1 MNGTERMKKTTIL
14 IDTDFGDDTDDAAAF
29 RLALSCGCLDIAAV
43 TTVFGDTKKR
53 AEMVLEFL
61 SLYGRH
67 DIPAAAGHEKAL
79 IERAHSAGPEP
90 IQYPVLKNRPK
101 LLTNMPAED
110 LILQCV
116 RDNPDLVILAMG
128 AMTNLAMAFL
138 REPELMRHVK
148 ILAMGGAFFDAKPEW
163 NIACDPEAARLVMEQ
178 SENLIM
184 MGLDVTKYLRISP
197 QMLES
202 WKDRNDPVMDYFLEG
217 VSLFQKTTGFPVTFH
232 DVLLT
237 ACLLDPEVVSLQ
249 RGSYTVELSGSLTRG
264 TLVSLS
270 NYYEIDAPEEGR
282 LLFASHVDTE
292 RFFQILEQY
301 F

>member
-1 MNGTERMKKTTIL
+1 MEKIKLL

-29 RLALSCGCLDIAAV
+29 RLALACGCLDIAAV

-61 SLYGRH
+61 SLYGRR
-67 DIPAAAGHEKAL
+67 DIPVAAGHKKAL

-90 IQYPVLKNRPK
+90 IQYPVLKNRPDV
-101 LLTNMPAED
+101 LFDSPAED
-110 LILQCV
+110 LIIQCV
-116 RDNPDLVILAMG
+116 REHPDLVILAMG

-184 MGLDVTKYLRISP
+184 MGLDVTKYLKISP

-217 VSLFQKTTGFPVTFH
+217 VSLFQKATGFPVTFH

-237 ACLLDPEVVSLQ
+237 AFLLDPKVVSLQ
-249 RGSYTVELSGSLTRG
+249 RGDYTVELSGALTRG

-270 NYYEIDAPEEGR
+270 NYYEIHSPEEGR
-282 LLFASHVDTE
+282 LQFAVHVDTK

>member
-1 MNGTERMKKTTIL
+1 MNKTKIL

-29 RLALSCGCLDIAAV
+29 RLALTCGCLDITAV
-43 TTVFGDTKKR
+43 TTVFGDTEKR

-61 SLYGRH
+61 SLYGKD
-67 DIPAAAGHEKAL
+67 DIPVAAGHGKAL
-79 IERAHSAGPEP
+79 IERDHNAGPEP

-217 VSLFQKTTGFPVTFH
+217 VSLFQKATGFPVTFH

-237 ACLLDPEVVSLQ
+237 AFLLDSEVVSLQ
-249 RGSYTVELSGSLTRG
+249 RGDYTVELNGSLTRG

>member
-1 MNGTERMKKTTIL
+1 MNKTKIL

-29 RLALSCGCLDIAAV
+29 RLALTCGRLDIAAV
-43 TTVFGDTKKR
+43 TTVFGDTEKR

-61 SLYGRH
+61 SLYGKD
-67 DIPAAAGHEKAL
+67 DIPVAAGHGKAL
-79 IERAHSAGPEP
+79 IERDHNAGPEP

-217 VSLFQKTTGFPVTFH
+217 VSLFQKMTGFPVTFH

>member
-1 MNGTERMKKTTIL
+1 MKKTTIL

-29 RLALSCGCLDIAAV
+29 RLALSCGCLDISAV

-90 IQYPVLKNRPK
+90 IQYPVLKNRTG
-101 LLTNMPAED
+101 LLSDRPAED
-110 LILQCV
+110 LIIQCV
-116 RDNPDLVILAMG
+116 REHPDLVILAMG
-128 AMTNLAMAFL
+128 SMTNLAMAFL

-197 QMLES
+197 EMIDG
-202 WKDRNDPVMDYFLEG
+202 WRKRKDPAMDYFLEG
-217 VSLFQKTTGFPVTFH
+217 VSLFQKATGFPVTFH
-232 DVLLT
+232 DVLLV
-237 ACLLDPEVVSLQ
+237 AYLLDPETVSLQ
-249 RGSYTVELSGSLTRG
+249 RGDYTVELSGSMTRG

-270 NYYEIDAPEEGR
+270 NYYEIHSPEEGR
-282 LLFASHVDTE
+282 LQFAVHVDTN

>member
-1 MNGTERMKKTTIL
+1 MKKTTIL

-29 RLALSCGCLDIAAV
+29 RLALTCGCLDITAV
-43 TTVFGDTKKR
+43 TTVFGDTEKR

-61 SLYGRH
+61 SLYGKD
-67 DIPAAAGHEKAL
+67 DIPVAAGHGKAL

-90 IQYPVLKNRPK
+90 IQYPVLKNRSDVRFDR
-101 LLTNMPAED
+101 PAED
-110 LILQCV
+110 LIIQCV
-116 RDNPDLVILAMG
+116 REHPDLVILAMG

-163 NIACDPEAARLVMEQ
+163 NIACDPEAARLVMER

>member
-1 MNGTERMKKTTIL
+1 MNKTKIL

-29 RLALSCGCLDIAAV
+29 RLALTCGRLDIAAV
-43 TTVFGDTKKR
+43 TTVFGDTEKR

-61 SLYGRH
+61 SLYGKD
-67 DIPAAAGHEKAL
+67 DIPVAAGHGKAL
-79 IERAHSAGPEP
+79 IERDHNAGPEP

-184 MGLDVTKYLRISP
+184 MGLDVTKYLKITP
-197 QMLES
+197 QMLGS

>member
-1 MNGTERMKKTTIL
+1 MNKTKIL

-29 RLALSCGCLDIAAV
+29 RLALTCGCLDITAV
-43 TTVFGDTKKR
+43 TTVFGDTEKR

-61 SLYGRH
+61 SLYGKN
-67 DIPAAAGHEKAL
+67 DIPVAAGHGKAL
-79 IERAHSAGPEP
+79 IERDHNAGPEP

-101 LLTNMPAED
+101 SLTDIPAED

-128 AMTNLAMAFL
+128 AMTNIAMAFL

-184 MGLDVTKYLRISP
+184 MGLDVTRYLKISS
-197 QMLES
+197 QMLGS
-202 WKDRNDPVMDYFLEG
+202 WKDRNDPVMNYFLEG

-237 ACLLDPEVVSLQ
+237 AYLLDPKVVSLQ
-249 RGSYTVELSGSLTRG
+249 RGNYTVELSGSLTRG

-270 NYYEIDAPEEGR
+270 NYYEIDAPKEGR

>member
-1 MNGTERMKKTTIL
+1 MTMEKIKLL

-29 RLALSCGCLDIAAV
+29 RLALTCGCLDITAV

-67 DIPAAAGHEKAL
+67 DIPVAAGHGKAL

-184 MGLDVTKYLRISP
+184 MGLDVTKYLKISP
-197 QMLES
+197 QMLGS
-202 WKDRNDPVMDYFLEG
+202 WKDRNDPVMNYFLEG

-237 ACLLDPEVVSLQ
+237 AYLLDPEVVSLQ
-249 RGSYTVELSGSLTRG
+249 RGDYTVELNGSLTRG

-270 NYYEIDAPEEGR
+270 NYYEIHSPEEGR
-282 LLFASHVDTE
+282 LQFAAHVDAK

>member
-1 MNGTERMKKTTIL
+1 MNKTKIL

-29 RLALSCGCLDIAAV
+29 RLALTCGCLDITAV
-43 TTVFGDTKKR
+43 TTVFGDTEKR

-61 SLYGRH
+61 SLYGKD
-67 DIPAAAGHEKAL
+67 DIPVAAGHGKAL
-79 IERAHSAGPEP
+79 IERDHNAGPEP

-197 QMLES
+197 QMLRS

-217 VSLFQKTTGFPVTFH
+217 VSLFQKATGFPVTFH

-237 ACLLDPEVVSLQ
+237 AFLLDSEVVSLQ
-249 RGSYTVELSGSLTRG
+249 RGDYTVELNGSLTRG

>member
-1 MNGTERMKKTTIL
+1 MKKTTIL

>member
-1 MNGTERMKKTTIL
+1 MKKTTIL

-43 TTVFGDTKKR
+43 TTVFGDTEKR

-61 SLYGRH
+61 SLYGKD
-67 DIPAAAGHEKAL
+67 DIPVAAGHGKAL

-90 IQYPVLKNRPK
+90 IQYPVLKNRSDVRFDR
-101 LLTNMPAED
+101 PAED
-110 LILQCV
+110 LIIQCV
-116 RDNPDLVILAMG
+116 REHPDLVILAMG

-163 NIACDPEAARLVMEQ
+163 NIACDPEAARLVMER

>member
-1 MNGTERMKKTTIL
+1 MNKTKIL

-29 RLALSCGCLDIAAV
+29 RLALTCGCLDIAAV
-43 TTVFGDTKKR
+43 TTVFGDTEKR

-61 SLYGRH
+61 SLYGKN
-67 DIPAAAGHEKAL
+67 DIPVAAGHGKAL
-79 IERAHSAGPEP
+79 IERDHNAGPEP

-184 MGLDVTKYLRISP
+184 MGLDVTKYLKITP
-197 QMLES
+197 QMLRS

-282 LLFASHVDTE
+282 LLFASHVDIE

>member
-1 MNGTERMKKTTIL
+1 MNKTKIL

-29 RLALSCGCLDIAAV
+29 RLALTCGRLDIAAV
-43 TTVFGDTKKR
+43 TTVFGDTEKR

-61 SLYGRH
+61 SLYGKD
-67 DIPAAAGHEKAL
+67 DIPVAAGHGKAL
-79 IERAHSAGPEP
+79 IERDHNAGPEP

-101 LLTNMPAED
+101 LLTNMSAED

-237 ACLLDPEVVSLQ
+237 AFLLDPEVVSLQ

>member
-1 MNGTERMKKTTIL
+1 MNKTTIL
-14 IDTDFGDDTDDAAAF
+14 IDTDFGDDTDDAAAL
-29 RLALSCGCLDIAAV
+29 RLALTCSCLDLAAI

-61 SLYGRH
+61 SLHGRN
-67 DIPAAAGHEKAL
+67 DIPVAAGHGRAL
-79 IERAHSAGPEP
+79 VERNHSAGPEP
-90 IQYPVLKNRPK
+90 IQYPVLKSRPK
-101 LLTNMPAED
+101 LPTDIPAED

-128 AMTNLAMAFL
+128 SMTNIAMAFL
-138 REPELMRHVK
+138 RDPKLMRPVK

-178 SENLIM
+178 SENLVL
-184 MGLDVTKYLRISP
+184 MGLDVTKYLKISP
-197 QMLES
+197 QMLLS

-237 ACLLDPEVVSLQ
+237 AYLLDPEVVSLQ
-249 RGSYTVELSGSLTRG
+249 RGDYTVELNGSMTRG

-270 NYYEIDAPEEGR
+270 NYYETDRPKEGR
-282 LLFASHVDTE
+282 LLFASHVDTR
-292 RFFQILEQY
+292 RFFQLLEQY

>member
-1 MNGTERMKKTTIL
+1 MNKTKIL

-29 RLALSCGCLDIAAV
+29 RLALTCGRLDIAAV
-43 TTVFGDTKKR
+43 TTVFGDTEKR

-61 SLYGRH
+61 SLYGKD
-67 DIPAAAGHEKAL
+67 DIPVAAGHGKAL
-79 IERAHSAGPEP
+79 IERDHNAGPEP

-101 LLTNMPAED
+101 LLTNMSAED

-184 MGLDVTKYLRISP
+184 MGLDVTKYLKITP
-197 QMLES
+197 QMLGS

-270 NYYEIDAPEEGR
+270 NYYEINAPEEGR

>member
-1 MNGTERMKKTTIL
+1 MNKTTIL
-14 IDTDFGDDTDDAAAF
+14 IDTDFGDDTDDAAAL
-29 RLALSCGCLDIAAV
+29 RLALTCGCLDLAAI

-61 SLYGRH
+61 SLHGRN
-67 DIPAAAGHEKAL
+67 DIPVAAGHGRAL
-79 IERAHSAGPEP
+79 VERNHSAGPEP
-90 IQYPVLKNRPK
+90 IQYPVLKSRPK
-101 LLTNMPAED
+101 LPTDIPAED

-128 AMTNLAMAFL
+128 SMTNIAMAFL
-138 REPELMRHVK
+138 RDPKLMRPVK

-178 SENLIM
+178 SENLVL
-184 MGLDVTKYLRISP
+184 MGLDVTKYLKISP
-197 QMLES
+197 QMLLS

-237 ACLLDPEVVSLQ
+237 AYLLDPEVVSLQ
-249 RGSYTVELSGSLTRG
+249 RGDYTVELNGSMTRG

-270 NYYEIDAPEEGR
+270 NYYETDRPKEGR
-282 LLFASHVDTE
+282 LLFASHVDTR
-292 RFFQILEQY
+292 RFFQLLEQY

>member
-1 MNGTERMKKTTIL
+1 MNKTKIL

-29 RLALSCGCLDIAAV
+29 RLALTCGCLDIAAV
-43 TTVFGDTKKR
+43 TTVFGDTEKR

-61 SLYGRH
+61 SLYGKN
-67 DIPAAAGHEKAL
+67 DIPVAAGHGKAL
-79 IERAHSAGPEP
+79 IERDHNAGPEP

-184 MGLDVTKYLRISP
+184 MGLDVTKYLKITP
-197 QMLES
+197 QMLRS

-270 NYYEIDAPEEGR
+270 NYYEIDAPKEGR
-282 LLFASHVDTE
+282 LLFANHVDTE

>member
-1 MNGTERMKKTTIL
+1 MKKTTIL

-90 IQYPVLKNRPK
+90 IQYPVLKNK
-101 LLTNMPAED
+101 TGLLSDRPAED
-110 LILQCV
+110 LIIQCV
-116 RDNPDLVILAMG
+116 REHPDLVILAMG
-128 AMTNLAMAFL
+128 SMTNLAMAFL
-138 REPELMRHVK
+138 RESELMRHVK

-197 QMLES
+197 EMLDG
-202 WKDRNDPVMDYFLEG
+202 WRKRKDPAMDYFLEG
-217 VSLFQKTTGFPVTFH
+217 VSLFQKATGFPVTFH
-232 DVLLT
+232 DVLLV
-237 ACLLDPEVVSLQ
+237 AYLLDPETVSLQ
-249 RGSYTVELSGSLTRG
+249 RGDYTVELSGSMTRG

-270 NYYEIDAPEEGR
+270 NYYEIHSPEEGR
-282 LLFASHVDTE
+282 LQFAVHVDTN

>member
-1 MNGTERMKKTTIL
+1 MNKTKIL

-29 RLALSCGCLDIAAV
+29 RLALTCGRLDIAAV
-43 TTVFGDTKKR
+43 TTVFGDTEKR

-61 SLYGRH
+61 SLYGKN
-67 DIPAAAGHEKAL
+67 DIPVAAGHGKAL
-79 IERAHSAGPEP
+79 IERSHNAGPEP

-138 REPELMRHVK
+138 REPELMRRVK

-178 SENLIM
+178 SENLTM
-184 MGLDVTKYLRISP
+184 MGLDVTRYLKISP
-197 QMLES
+197 QMLGS

-237 ACLLDPEVVSLQ
+237 AYLLDPEVVSLQ
-249 RGSYTVELSGSLTRG
+249 RGDYTVELSSSLTRG

-270 NYYEIDAPEEGR
+270 NYYEIDAPKEGR

>member
-1 MNGTERMKKTTIL
+1 MNKTKIL

-29 RLALSCGCLDIAAV
+29 RLALTCGRLDIAAV
-43 TTVFGDTKKR
+43 TTVFGDTEKR

-61 SLYGRH
+61 SLYGKD
-67 DIPAAAGHEKAL
+67 DIPVAAGHGKAL
-79 IERAHSAGPEP
+79 IERDHNAGPEP

-237 ACLLDPEVVSLQ
+237 AFLLDPEVVSLQ

>member
-1 MNGTERMKKTTIL
+1 MNKTKIL

-29 RLALSCGCLDIAAV
+29 RLALTCGRLDIAAV
-43 TTVFGDTKKR
+43 TTVFGDTEKR

-61 SLYGRH
+61 SLYGKD
-67 DIPAAAGHEKAL
+67 DIPVAAGHGKAL
-79 IERAHSAGPEP
+79 IERDHNAGPEP

-184 MGLDVTKYLRISP
+184 MGLDVTKYLKITP
-197 QMLES
+197 QMLGS

-270 NYYEIDAPEEGR
+270 NYYEINAPEEGR

>member
-1 MNGTERMKKTTIL
+1 MNKTKIL

-29 RLALSCGCLDIAAV
+29 RLALTCGCLDIAAV
-43 TTVFGDTKKR
+43 TTVFGDTEKR

-61 SLYGRH
+61 SLYGKN
-67 DIPAAAGHEKAL
+67 DIPVAAGHGKAL
-79 IERAHSAGPEP
+79 IERDHNAGPEP

-184 MGLDVTKYLRISP
+184 MGLDVTKYLKITP
-197 QMLES
+197 QMLRS

>member
-1 MNGTERMKKTTIL
+1 MNKTKIL

-29 RLALSCGCLDIAAV
+29 RLALACGCLDIKAV
-43 TTVFGDTKKR
+43 TTVFGDTEKR

-61 SLYGRH
+61 NLYGKN
-67 DIPAAAGHEKAL
+67 DIPVAAGHGKAL
-79 IERAHSAGPEP
+79 IERAHSAGSEP
-90 IQYPVLKNRPK
+90 IQYPVLKNRSDVLFDK
-101 LLTNMPAED
+101 SAED
-110 LILQCV
+110 LIIQCV
-116 RDNPDLVILAMG
+116 REHPNLVILAMG

-237 ACLLDPEVVSLQ
+237 AFLLDPEVVSLQ

-270 NYYEIDAPEEGR
+270 NYYEIDAPEKGR

>member
-1 MNGTERMKKTTIL
+1 MNKTKIL

-29 RLALSCGCLDIAAV
+29 RLALACGCLDIKAV
-43 TTVFGDTKKR
+43 TTVFGDTEKR

-61 SLYGRH
+61 SLYGKD
-67 DIPAAAGHEKAL
+67 DIPVAAGHGKAL
-79 IERAHSAGPEP
+79 IERDHNAGPEP
-90 IQYPVLKNRPK
+90 IQYPVLKNRSDVRFDR
-101 LLTNMPAED
+101 PAED
-110 LILQCV
+110 LIIQCV
-116 RDNPDLVILAMG
+116 REHPDLVILAMG

-237 ACLLDPEVVSLQ
+237 ACLLDPEVISLQ

>member
-1 MNGTERMKKTTIL
+1 MKKTTIL

-90 IQYPVLKNRPK
+90 IQYPVLKNK
-101 LLTNMPAED
+101 TGLLSDRPAED
-110 LILQCV
+110 LIIQCV
-116 RDNPDLVILAMG
+116 REHPDLVILAMG
-128 AMTNLAMAFL
+128 SMTNLAMAFL

-197 QMLES
+197 EMLDG
-202 WKDRNDPVMDYFLEG
+202 WRKRKDPAMDYFLEG
-217 VSLFQKTTGFPVTFH
+217 VSLFQKVTFH
-232 DVLLT
+232 DVLLV
-237 ACLLDPEVVSLQ
+237 AYLLDPETVSLQ
-249 RGSYTVELSGSLTRG
+249 RGDYTVELSGSMTRG

-270 NYYEIDAPEEGR
+270 NYYEIHSPEEGR
-282 LLFASHVDTE
+282 LQFAVHVDTN

>member
-1 MNGTERMKKTTIL
+1 MNKTKIL

-29 RLALSCGCLDIAAV
+29 RLALTCGCLDITAV
-43 TTVFGDTKKR
+43 TTVFGDTEKR

-61 SLYGRH
+61 SLYGKD
-67 DIPAAAGHEKAL
+67 DIPVAAGHGKAL

-90 IQYPVLKNRPK
+90 IQYPVLKNRSDVRFDR
-101 LLTNMPAED
+101 PAED
-110 LILQCV
+110 LIIQCV
-116 RDNPDLVILAMG
+116 REHPDLVILAMG

>member
-1 MNGTERMKKTTIL
+1 MKKTTIL

-90 IQYPVLKNRPK
+90 IQYPVLKNRTD
-101 LLTNMPAED
+101 LLFDRPAED
-110 LILQCV
+110 LIIQCV
-116 RDNPDLVILAMG
+116 REHPDLVILAIG
-128 AMTNLAMAFL
+128 SMTNLAMAFL

-197 QMLES
+197 EMLDG
-202 WKDRNDPVMDYFLEG
+202 WRKRKDPAMDYFLER
-217 VSLFQKTTGFPVTFH
+217 VSLFQKATGFPVTFH
-232 DVLLT
+232 DVLLV
-237 ACLLDPEVVSLQ
+237 AYLLDPETVSLQ
-249 RGSYTVELSGSLTRG
+249 RGDYTVELSGSMTRG
-264 TLVSLS
+264 TLVNLS
-270 NYYEIDAPEEGR
+270 NYYKIHSPKEGR
-282 LLFASHVDTE
+282 LQFAVHVDTN

>member
-1 MNGTERMKKTTIL
+1 MNKTKIL

-29 RLALSCGCLDIAAV
+29 RLALTCGRLDIAAV
-43 TTVFGDTKKR
+43 TTVFGDTEKR

-61 SLYGRH
+61 SLYGKD
-67 DIPAAAGHEKAL
+67 DIPVAAGHGKAL
-79 IERAHSAGPEP
+79 IERDHNAGPEP

-101 LLTNMPAED
+101 LLTNMSAED

-237 ACLLDPEVVSLQ
+237 AFLLDPEVVSLQ

-270 NYYEIDAPEEGR
+270 NYYEIDAPEKGR

>member
-1 MNGTERMKKTTIL
+1 MKKTTIL

-29 RLALSCGCLDIAAV
+29 RLALTCGCLDITAV
-43 TTVFGDTKKR
+43 TTVFGDTEKR

-61 SLYGRH
+61 SFYGKD
-67 DIPAAAGHEKAL
+67 DIPVAAGHGKAL

-90 IQYPVLKNRPK
+90 IQYPVLKNRSDVRFDR
-101 LLTNMPAED
+101 PAED
-110 LILQCV
+110 LIIQCV
-116 RDNPDLVILAMG
+116 REHPDLVILAMG

>member
-1 MNGTERMKKTTIL
+1 MKKTTIL

-67 DIPAAAGHEKAL
+67 DIPAAAGHEKTL

-90 IQYPVLKNRPK
+90 IQYPVLKNRTD
-101 LLTNMPAED
+101 LLFDRPAED
-110 LILQCV
+110 LIIQCV
-116 RDNPDLVILAMG
+116 REHPDLVILAMG
-128 AMTNLAMAFL
+128 SMTNLAMAFL

-184 MGLDVTKYLRISP
+184 MGLDVTKYLRIS
-197 QMLES
+197 QEMLDG
-202 WKDRNDPVMDYFLEG
+202 WRKRRDPAMDYFLEG
-217 VSLFQKTTGFPVTFH
+217 VSLFQKATGFPVTFH
-232 DVLLT
+232 DVLLV
-237 ACLLDPEVVSLQ
+237 AYLLDPETVSLQ
-249 RGSYTVELSGSLTRG
+249 RGDYTVELSGSMIRG

-270 NYYEIDAPEEGR
+270 NYYEIHSPKEGR
-282 LLFASHVDTE
+282 LQFAVHVDTN

>member
-1 MNGTERMKKTTIL
+1 MKKTTIL

-90 IQYPVLKNRPK
+90 IQYPVLKNRTD
-101 LLTNMPAED
+101 LLFDRPAED
-110 LILQCV
+110 LIIQCV
-116 RDNPDLVILAMG
+116 REHPDLVILAIG
-128 AMTNLAMAFL
+128 SMTNLAMAFL

-197 QMLES
+197 EMLDG
-202 WKDRNDPVMDYFLEG
+202 WRKRKDPAMDYFLEG
-217 VSLFQKTTGFPVTFH
+217 VSLFQKATGFPVTFH

>member
-1 MNGTERMKKTTIL
+1 MKKTTIL

-29 RLALSCGCLDIAAV
+29 RLALSCCCLDIAAL
-43 TTVFGDTKKR
+43 TTVFGDSKKR
-53 AEMVLEFL
+53 ADMVLEFL

-90 IQYPVLKNRPK
+90 IQYPVLKNRTD
-101 LLTNMPAED
+101 LLFDRPAED
-110 LILQCV
+110 LIIQCV
-116 RDNPDLVILAMG
+116 REHPDLVILAIG
-128 AMTNLAMAFL
+128 SMTNLAMAFL

-197 QMLES
+197 EMLDG
-202 WKDRNDPVMDYFLEG
+202 WRKRKDPAMDYFLEG
-217 VSLFQKTTGFPVTFH
+217 VSLFQKATGFPVTFH
-232 DVLLT
+232 DVLLV
-237 ACLLDPEVVSLQ
+237 AYLLDPETVSLQ
-249 RGSYTVELSGSLTRG
+249 RGDYTVELSGSMTRG

-270 NYYEIDAPEEGR
+270 NYYEIHSPKEGR
-282 LLFASHVDTE
+282 LQFAVHVDTK